1 MANRPS
7 NTYVSQVF
15 NFGVDKN
22 IPLGFVNVVFNK
34 DGSMAGFISDGKFYE
49 PGEKLPESKS
59 KDAEK
64 KRYSGSIAERVAEAE
79 KELEKS
85 QKAAEFFAKKN
96 RNQMDQKEATAR
108 GDIYDNYANSLK
120 PQIDEYEFKLDFYA
134 RKIALGDKLSGIE
147 ENEIKDI
154 SKKYASIK
162 KAYNEARFDAIDMY
176 YGKKDTAETPTGK
189 KIAQG
194 KIRTP
199 ETVVTKPETKA
210 VTPEV
215 PVSGTKPDVVKK
227 PEVTGD
233 TEKSKGNVV
242 EAAQLPNPPKGT
254 STTPA
259 PLDTTIFEPTFT
271 TGGVPAGYIPESE
284 VATNKAGSVSDIAE
298 KYGLSE
304 ALFKNI
310 PSLKLIFEDYVNPK
324 KKMTDDEFVRR
335 IRNDVWYKKNSA
347 GIKERF
353 VQYYNYRDLQES
365 GQAQGTTQYEQD
377 IEGIVRNLE
386 RRAVEI
392 GSAAASDPTALR
404 NAAENIYLTNKE
416 KDTTFIDDF
425 LASSI
430 RSVAGTI
437 GGKTTQGYSGAA
449 LQNYNALVSAARNNG
464 FQVADIIPGGA
475 NVDQVLQG
483 IASGKIDVNRVV
495 ADARKLASQGQPQYV
510 RDLLAQGYNLDQVF
524 KPYRTAMANVLEIGD
539 PDQIDLNDPLLRSA
553 ITDKGDMN
561 LYDFKKALRQDSRWQ
576 YTEQAKKDVSTAALG
591 VLRDFGFQG

>member
-1 MANRPS
+1 MPVLGTLPN
-7 NTYVSQVF
+7 
-15 NFGVDKN
+15 DK
-22 IPLGFVNVVFNK
+22 
-34 DGSMAGFISDGKFYE
+34 A
-49 PGEKLPESKS
+49 KLVGL
-59 KDAEK
+59 
-64 KRYSGSIAERVAEAE
+64 YVAENSKYQTNLSRLNLFKTRAQNP
-79 KELEKS
+79 KETPEVRAQAVKDFDAM
-85 QKAAEFFAKKN
+85 QKKVQEGRKKL
-96 RNQMDQKEATAR
+96 A
-108 GDIYDNYANSLK
+108 
-120 PQIDEYEFKLDFYA
+120 
-134 RKIALGDKLSGIE
+134 
-147 ENEIKDI
+147 EIKDSVDKLEGGKDLVEI
-154 SKKYASIK
+154 QQDINDLFEQKSLLIDPEGQ
-162 KAYNEARFDAIDMY
+162 EARSIDDKIEKLVKPFQNAY
-176 YGKKDTAETPTGK
+176 SKSVGARVSETVARTKVFKRDVPTFNEPSTVANQE
-189 KIAQG
+189 IT
-194 KIRTP
+194 TP
-199 ETVVTKPETKA
+199 ETKK
-210 VTPEV
+210 VTPEI
-215 PVSGTKPDVVKK
+215 PVSGNKPDAEQK

-233 TEKSKGNVV
+233 TGKSKDKKV
-242 EAAQLPNPPKGT
+242 
-254 STTPA
+254 TTPA

-284 VATNKAGSVSDIAE
+284 VSANKAGAVSDIAE

-310 PSLKLIFEDYVNPK
+310 PSLKLIFEDYVDPK

-347 GIKERF
+347 GIKQRF

-365 GQAQGTTQYEQD
+365 GQAEGTTQYEQD

-386 RRAVEI
+386 KRAVEI

-495 ADARKLASQGQPQYV
+495 ADARKLAAQGQPQYV

-539 PDQIDLNDPLLRSA
+539 SDQIDLNDPLLRSA

-561 LYDFKKALRQDSRWQ
+561 LYDFKKALRQDNRWQ

>member
-1 MANRPS
+1 MANRPN

-34 DGSMAGFISDGKFYE
+34 NGSMVGYMSSGKFYE
-49 PGEKLPESKS
+49 LGEKLPESES
-59 KDAEK
+59 KDSEK

-79 KELEKS
+79 KEVEKS
-85 QKAAEFFAKKN
+85 RKAAEFAAKKN
-96 RNQMDQKEATAR
+96 RDEMGQKEATAR

-162 KAYNEARFDAIDMY
+162 KAYNEARFDALDMY

-194 KIRTP
+194 KI
-199 ETVVTKPETKA
+199 K
-210 VTPEV
+210 TPEV
-215 PVSGTKPDVVKK
+215 TVSETAVNEPKITTTETPTIADADKGKPAVSTPPASGTPGK
-227 PEVTGD
+227 TGSND
-233 TEKSKGNVV
+233 KGNIKV
-242 EAAQLPNPPKGT
+242 PDNI
-254 STTPA
+254 
-259 PLDTTIFEPTFT
+259 PLDTQTFESTFT
-271 TGGVPAGYIPESE
+271 TGGVPAGYIPSE
-284 VATNKAGSVSDIAE
+284 EAAVNKAAGAESIAE

-386 RRAVEI
+386 KRAVEI

-449 LQNYNALVSAARNNG
+449 LQNYNALVSVARNNG

-495 ADARKLASQGQPQYV
+495 ADARKLAAQGQPQYV